1 MYDVGYASLTEVH
14 DQSLIWRVDRVLAP
28 GGRVHIVA
36 GMHTGRGVISS
47 FLATAARHKLK
58 TAHMYEVSITDPGI
72 RREWS
77 VERAGETMGERR
89 GWLVVAVL
97 VFVHV

>member
-1 MYDVGYASLTEVH
+1 MGPE
-14 DQSLIWRVDRVLAP
+14 
-28 GGRVHIVA
+28 GRVHIVA

-47 FLATAARHKLK
+47 FLATAARHKLQ
-58 TAHMYEVSITDPGI
+58 TAEIYEVSITDPSV
-72 RREWS
+72 RREWCR
-77 VERAGETMGERR
+77 ERAGEGMGERR